1 MRYMLMFKTVDDAEP
16 GVPPCKDDL
25 PEMARLIEEGKRTGV
40 ILSTEGLHP
49 SWTGTRV
56 AYAGGK
62 LAVMDGPF
70 AEAKEVV
77 AGFAIVDVPT
87 KEVAIEWA
95 KKFLAVAGQG
105 ESEIRPIFEAGQV
118 PTKG

>member
-1 MRYMLMFKTVDDAEP
+1 MRYMLMFRTDGDAEP

-25 PEMARLIEEGKRTGV
+25 PEMAKLIEEGKRSGV
-40 ILSTEGLHP
+40 ILSTEGLQP

-56 AYAGGK
+56 AYRGGAM
-62 LAVMDGPF
+62 AVTDGPY

-87 KEVAIEWA
+87 QAEAVEWA
-95 KKFLAVAGQG
+95 KRFLAIAGQG
-105 ESEIRPIFEAGQV
+105 ESEIRPIFETGSV
-118 PTKG
+118 PERI

>member
-1 MRYMLMFKTVDDAEP
+1 MFRTETDAEP

-25 PEMARLIEEGKRTGV
+25 PEMARLIDEGKRSGV
-40 ILSTEGLHP
+40 ILSTEGLQP

-62 LAVMDGPF
+62 LAVTDGPY

-87 KEVAIEWA
+87 QAEAVEWA

-105 ESEIRPIFEAGQV
+105 ESEIRPIFESASV
-118 PTKG
+118 PSKS

>member
-1 MRYMLMFKTVDDAEP
+1 MRYMLMFKSEGDVEP

-25 PEMARLIEEGKRTGV
+25 PEMAKLLEEGKRTGV
-40 ILSTEGLHP
+40 ILSTEGLQP

-62 LAVMDGPF
+62 MAVTDGPF

-87 KEVAIEWA
+87 RDDAVVWA
-95 KKFLAVAGQG
+95 KRFLAVAGQG

-118 PTKG
+118 PPKS